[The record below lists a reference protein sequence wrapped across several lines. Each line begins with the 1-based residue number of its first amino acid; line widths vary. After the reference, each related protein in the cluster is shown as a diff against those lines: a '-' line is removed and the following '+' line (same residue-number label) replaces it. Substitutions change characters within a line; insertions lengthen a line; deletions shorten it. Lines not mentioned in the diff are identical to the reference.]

1 MQVVGY
7 LRTLLDPLV
16 EVPRTSSLMLAAS
29 STGIVAVGS
38 RMGARHL
45 ERQRREK
52 EEWVEGHG
60 ISSPVKK
67 ALAFENLSFSFL

>member
-1 MQVVGY
+1 
-7 LRTLLDPLV
+7 
-16 EVPRTSSLMLAAS
+16 MLAAS